1 MRAILGIGMLAVTL
15 APALST
21 AQEVEFNRDIRPIFS
36 DKCYTCH
43 GPDKA
48 NRKSKLRF
56 DTEAGAKQDL
66 GGHFAIVPGDPAKS
80 ELVRRITAEKPAM
93 RMPPVWSGVK
103 LTDREIGLISRW
115 VEQGAKW
122 EKHWAFIPP
131 KRRPLPDVKD
141 RNWPRNAIDNFVLA
155 RLEREG
161 LDYSPEADRD
171 C

>member
-1 MRAILGIGMLAVTL
+1 MRAILGIGVLAAVLT
-15 APALST
+15 PALST

-66 GGHFAIVPGDPAKS
+66 GGHFAILAGDTAKS

-103 LTDREIGLISRW
+103 LTDNEIGLITRW

-131 KRRPLPDVKD
+131 RRRPLPDVHD
-141 RNWPRNAIDNFVLA
+141 RNWPRNGIDNFVLA

-161 LDYSPEADRD
+161 
-171 C
+171 